1 MSHYDDAAKLVLRLT
16 IGILML
22 MHGLFKLSY
31 GISSIIGMVAAKG
44 WPEFIAYGV
53 FLGEL
58 VAPILLILGLWT
70 RPAALLIVIN
80 MVVAIMLA
88 HMGQLTAM
96 TSAGGWRLE
105 LQGLYLLGALAI
117 AMQGAGRFSLG
128 GSGGRYN

>member
-96 TSAGGWRLE
+96 TSAGG
-105 LQGLYLLGALAI
+105 
-117 AMQGAGRFSLG
+117 
-128 GSGGRYN
+128 